1 MPDRTL
7 VDIYLDRLASA
18 LPLPETER
26 AAVVEEIAAYLTDAT
41 TDLVERGVPQ
51 EAAQR
56 QALQRLGTPERLAG
70 DLAASHRQPRHLLQA
85 AGTAVAVTLGTA
97 FRSFVIAWAL
107 ILLAALIFGLA
118 LAAVRKVVGPQLL
131 AMDWSP
137 LLDGLL
143 PALVA
148 AITAYAIG
156 RAVVRPVSL
165 AARRP
170 PQQVRPVALVVG
182 GVLMTLI
189 GLTVIEARWTPP
201 TALLMAAL
209 PVWFALGVLRPDLV
223 PRWFPGTRMTAIA
236 VLGLLVVGLGALLAL
251 GISVHTSGGGV
262 ESAAQDPNLE
272 YAHIGPFVSLE
283 HPPIALDVDGS
294 PAGSFEGPGPI
305 SFERRGTISSS
316 TALDGWTDL
325 RLEVWQGPPGES
337 NGPEPNRP
345 MIDQTATQPL
355 ATAPLVVDGLRVS
368 GEVTFGPLI
377 DRTVYS
383 LALTGLDA
391 NGKRWQLAW
400 PSTEIWR
407 WRGTPLQLMLAAL
420 R

>member
-1 MPDRTL
+1 MSDRTL
-7 VDIYLDRLASA
+7 VDVYLDRLASA

-26 AAVVEEIAAYLTDAT
+26 AAAVEEIAAYLADAT
-41 TDLVERGVPQ
+41 TDLVERGVPP

-56 QALQRLGTPERLAG
+56 QALERLGAPERLAG

-97 FRSFVIAWAL
+97 FRSFVVAWAL
-107 ILLAALIFGLA
+107 IFLAALTFGLA

-131 AMDWSP
+131 AMAWSP

-143 PALVA
+143 PAVVA

-189 GLTVIEARWTPP
+189 GLTAIEARWTPP

-209 PVWFALGVLRPDLV
+209 PTWFALGILRPDLV

-251 GISVHTSGGGV
+251 GISVRTSGGSV

-294 PAGSFEGPGPI
+294 PGGSFEGPGPV
-305 SFERRGTISSS
+305 SFERTGTISPS
-316 TALDGWTDL
+316 TALDGWTGL
-325 RLEVWQGPPGES
+325 RLEVWQGPPGEP
-337 NGPEPNRP
+337 NGPV
-345 MIDQTATQPL
+345 IDQTATAPL
-355 ATAPLVVDGLRVS
+355 ATGPLVVDGRRVS
-368 GEVTFGPLI
+368 GEITFRPLI
-377 DRTVYS
+377 DRTVYYV
-383 LALTGLDA
+383 ALTGLDA
-391 NGKRWQLAW
+391 KGERWQLAW
-400 PSTEIWR
+400 PSAEFWR
-407 WRGTPLQLMLAAL
+407 WRGTPLQFMLAAL